1 MFWSRDIRK
10 KIDGV
15 ELSAGVVIVEAD
27 TTEEAWE
34 RIKTTE
40 AGWEG
45 NNPYCVGSIKGPYNT
60 KEAAELP
67 Q

>member
-10 KIDGV
+10 KTDGI
-15 ELSAGVVIVEAD
+15 ELSAGVVIVEAN

-34 RIKTTE
+34 KIKSAE

-45 NNPYCVGSIKGPYNT
+45 NDPYCVGSIKGPYNT
-60 KEAAELP
+60 KEAAESA